1 MIKLGERQTLTI
13 VKKTDFGV
21 YLKDT
26 TDRGDDFEILLPKA
40 EVTREMEIM
49 DPVDVFVYKDS
60 KDRLIATVKEPL
72 LRLGEVGKLRVK
84 DINSVGAFLEWG
96 LAKDL
101 FLPYREQRGAL
112 KVGDE
117 VTVRCYS
124 DKSGRLSASM
134 WVSEEEKKTGVYE
147 KNAQRLMQLI
157 NQNGGELP
165 VGDKSAPEVIKAETG
180 MSKNEFKRAA
190 GNLYKER
197 KIIVGDYSVKRA

>member
-13 VKKTDFGV
+13 VKKTEFGV

-26 TDRGDDFEILLPKA
+26 TDKGDDFEILLPKA
-40 EVTREMEIM
+40 EVSKEMDIM

-60 KDRLIATVKEPL
+60 KDRLIATVKEPYI
-72 LRLGEVGKLRVK
+72 RIGEIGKLRVK

-96 LAKDL
+96 LVKDL
-101 FLPYREQRGAL
+101 FLPFREQRGQI

-134 WVSEEEKKTGVYE
+134 WMSDEEKKTGVYE
-147 KNAQRLMQLI
+147 KNAQKLLQLI
-157 NQNGGELP
+157 NRNGGELP
-165 VGDKSAPEVIKAETG
+165 VGDKSSPEMIKAETG

-190 GNLYKER
+190 GNLYKDR
-197 KIIVGDYSVKRA
+197 KVLVGDFNIKRA